1 MIFIKLTI
9 SENKLVSGWLERVYL
24 PWKYQ
29 MTHTIGRC
37 HTPLQWSMAAINWA
51 HHPLTQRCRWCSRGK
66 EDEGASNAR
75 HASWKVQLFAHVCAF
90 PTPLKKIMWPQT
102 SAANYQIT
110 CCVVASH
117 AINVKI
123 LLQSTTI
130 CGFGGKQ
137 EFWYNIWYSLRTM
150 QISLLG
156 MANTLIW
163 IIVNEYSTD

>member
-75 HASWKVQLFAHVCAF
+75 HASWKVQLFAHLCAF

-117 AINVKI
+117 AINVKYWCRVRQYVALGENKNSDI
-123 LLQSTTI
+123 I
-130 CGFGGKQ
+130 FGIHWEQCK
-137 EFWYNIWYSLRTM
+137 FRC
-150 QISLLG
+150 
-156 MANTLIW
+156 
-163 IIVNEYSTD
+163 